1 MKYLLLIIVLFMPW
15 ITFSQIADFKA
26 VDEHLDT
33 LCIDSNISLPDLT
46 RKLTMPFNDDLLK
59 VRSVYFWLAANIK
72 YDPKGIGNYPGAD
85 APSEKEIIN
94 ETFRSGKGDCRG
106 YSFLFRNML
115 DLTGIR
121 NRVITGY
128 TRIGMKSLFP
138 QKPDHVWNSA
148 RINDRWYLFDV
159 TWAGDITQKVNDFWF
174 GTDPEIFILNHFPVY
189 KAYTY
194 TREQYSFE
202 DFCRFP
208 VYTNQFHKL
217 KFTEEISRT
226 GHFQAINDTVMIS
239 IRPRFECVF
248 LTELYDFQNNA
259 WIPSRPGSL
268 VAGDDYFKLFIHG
281 KGNFVLKLGA
291 IVKDDDSYAIF
302 DELVFYTIT
311 NK

>member
-1 MKYLLLIIVLFMPW
+1 MKNLLLIIMLIISPVA
-15 ITFSQIADFKA
+15 FSQITDFVK
-26 VDEHLDT
+26 VDEHLNT
-33 LCIDSNISLPDLT
+33 LSIDSNISLSDLT

-59 VRSVYFWLAANIK
+59 VRSIFFWLASNIK
-72 YDPKGIGNYPGAD
+72 YDSKGIGADPGSD

-106 YSFLFRNML
+106 YSFLFRHML

-128 TRIGMKSLFP
+128 TRVDMKSLFP

-148 RINDRWYLFDV
+148 KINDRWYLFDV
-159 TWAGDITQKVNDFWF
+159 TWASDTTRKVNDFWF
-174 GTDPEIFILNHFPVY
+174 RTDPEIFILNHFPVY
-189 KAYTY
+189 KSYAYT
-194 TREQYSFE
+194 RGQYSFE
-202 DFCRFP
+202 DFCQFP
-208 VYTNQFHKL
+208 IYTNQFHKL

-226 GHFQAINDTVMIS
+226 GHFQAINDSVVIS
-239 IRPRFECVF
+239 IRPRFECVL

-268 VAGDDYFKLFIHG
+268 VKSDDHFKLLIPG

-291 IVKDDDSYAIF
+291 IVKDDDSNVIY
-302 DELVFYTIT
+302 DELIFYTIT